1 MISPAVHVKVSNKG
15 NKALDDAVEL
25 LLGLRVLVGVPE
37 ENDEREEGIGNAALA
52 MIHDKGSPLN
62 GIPARPF
69 MGPGIAK
76 ARRSIER
83 ELKTAATSI
92 FAGATTEAVQAL
104 HRAGMRAAM
113 SVKNVINTGEGFEPL
128 KRGTLLGRMRRRK
141 YLNKKLSRAE
151 KEEYMASFHP
161 LVDTGMLRDS
171 ITYVVDDDGSKT

>member
-1 MISPAVHVKVSNKG
+1 MISPAVKVKISNQG
-15 NKALDDAVEL
+15 NEALDDAVRS

-37 ENDEREEGIGNAALA
+37 AQDEREEGIGNAALA
-52 MIHDKGSPLN
+52 MIHDKGSPLV

-69 MGPGIAK
+69 MEPGIAK
-76 ARRSIER
+76 VRRVIER
-83 ELKTAATSI
+83 ELKQAATNV
-92 FAGATTEAVQAL
+92 FAGQATEAMQAC

-113 SVKNVINTGEGFEPL
+113 SIKNLINAGEGFEPL

-161 LVDTGMLRDS
+161 LVDTGAMRDS
-171 ITYVVDDDGSKT
+171 ITYVIEEGGQK